1 LENGAISTG
10 VHLEKRCRMLHK
22 FERSILVF
30 LVLSLCGC
38 QVGPDYQRPKLAMP
52 THYKEAPP
60 GWKTAEPRDAMD
72 KGSWWLVF
80 NDPDLNLLMEK
91 VNVSNQNIIVAVAQ
105 YREAVASLAQS
116 ESYYLPTLTVDANVN
131 RQKTASDV
139 VGVLTRSSVFDQYTP
154 NAAIA
159 WAPDLFGAVGRA
171 VEAARA
177 GAQASAAQIAE
188 TRLSMQATLAQ
199 TYFQLRAADLIQKF
213 LDDTVF
219 AYKKSL
225 QLTKNQYASGIAS
238 RLAIVQAES
247 QLQTAET
254 AALDNGIIRA
264 QYEHAIAVLIGET
277 PEQFILSSR
286 QLELS
291 IPSIPLEIPA
301 SLLERRPDIAAA
313 ERTLVQA
320 NANIGVAVAA
330 YFPLLNLTGNY
341 GWQANVFQHL
351 FHYPTLMWALGA
363 TVTETIFDGGLRRAQ
378 EESARAIYD
387 QNVATYKQTVLSAL
401 QNVEDNLVALR
412 VLDAE
417 VTVQNAA
424 VTTADRALEITMN
437 QYNAGIVDYANV
449 IQAQTTAYNAKG
461 SAIDIYSRRLVA
473 SVGLI
478 QALGGGWNTDAV
490 PNLQC
495 TTAVLY

>member
-1 LENGAISTG
+1 
-10 VHLEKRCRMLHK
+10 MLHK
-22 FERSILVF
+22 FERCIFVLV
-30 LVLSLCGC
+30 VLSLCGC
-38 QVGPDYQRPKLAMP
+38 QVGPDYHQPKIAMP
-52 THYKEAPP
+52 VHYKEAPP
-60 GWKTAEPRDAMD
+60 GWKIANPRDAVD

-80 NDPDLNLLMEK
+80 KDPDLNLLMQK
-91 VNVSNQNIIVAVAQ
+91 VDVSNQNIIVAVAQ

-116 ESYYLPTLTVDANVN
+116 ESFYLPTLTVDAAVN
-131 RQKTASDV
+131 RQKTASDL
-139 VGVLTRSSVFDQYTP
+139 VGVITRSSVFDQYTP

-188 TRLSMQATLAQ
+188 TRLSIQATLAQ
-199 TYFQLRAADLIQKF
+199 TYFQLRAADLNQKF
-213 LDDTVF
+213 LDDSVI
-219 AYKKSL
+219 AYRRSL
-225 QLTKNQYASGIAS
+225 QLTKNQYASGVAS

-264 QYEHAIAVLIGET
+264 QYEHAIAVLVGET
-277 PEQFILSSR
+277 PEQFILPSR

-301 SLLERRPDIAAA
+301 TLLERRPDIAAA
-313 ERTLVQA
+313 ERTLAQA

-330 YFPLLNLTGNY
+330 YFPILDLTGNY
-341 GWQANVFQHL
+341 GWQANIFRHL

-363 TVTETIFDGGLRRAQ
+363 TLTETIFDGGLRRAQ
-378 EESARAIYD
+378 EESARAVYD
-387 QNVATYKQTVLSAL
+387 QNVATYKQTVLAAL

-424 VTTADRALEITMN
+424 VVSADRALQISMN
-437 QYNAGIVDYANV
+437 QYTAGIVDYANV
-449 IQAQTTAYNAKG
+449 IQAQNIAYTAKQT
-461 SAIDIYSRRLVA
+461 AINIYSRRLVA

-478 QALGGGWNTDAV
+478 QALGGGWNTGAV
-490 PNLQC
+490 PDLQC
-495 TTAVLY
+495 STAVLY